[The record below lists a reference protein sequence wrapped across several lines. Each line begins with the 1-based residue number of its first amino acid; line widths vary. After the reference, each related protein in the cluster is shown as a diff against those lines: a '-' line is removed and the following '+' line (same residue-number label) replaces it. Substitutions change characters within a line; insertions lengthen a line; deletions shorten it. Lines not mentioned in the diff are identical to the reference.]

1 MATPPPH
8 PRSILSMKYLPILM
22 MVFISAC
29 GGGDDAVGWSRITS
43 FATDGPVISAGVAL
57 TDPDGTLCAA
67 GTTDEKARFT
77 LQIPADCKFP
87 HHFTLI
93 GGTDLITGEENSTVM
108 HSLVVERKAGQ
119 SVRGSNISPLTTL
132 IYYSSLAM
140 ADGEFKNI
148 TQKHVDDSR
157 KQVMTTFGF
166 GLDVDP
172 LHARII
178 DGVTVTPESTDENGT
193 IALEK
198 ITTSPDGVI
207 PYIKANEGVMEV
219 VRRSALTLGVE
230 KNDLL
235 ITLGKDISDGEL
247 SDDVNFSDYKNTI
260 ERNTAIVSIEIIEN
274 RLQVTMSDGS
284 LMDASTVTEKM
295 GRAIVS
301 VTSSKSTVTEEM
313 GQAVLSVT
321 SSKLSSREAEQA
333 YKIPSVSVNF
343 LEQTEYFLGKGTI
356 GLPDLGNTNDI
367 VDEFRKRIIAG
378 YVGDYAGTWST
389 VDSPNDKGNWKININ
404 QLGTIFGQFL
414 PDGLQVT
421 GSISLRGL
429 VTATSANGSVI
440 DGKISSRGQIS
451 GGAWKNNTEG
461 VSGGF
466 VGSKV
471 K

>member
-1 MATPPPH
+1 
-8 PRSILSMKYLPILM
+8 M

-43 FATDGPVISAGVAL
+43 FATDGPVISAGVTL

-140 ADGEFKNI
+140 ADEEFKNI

-157 KQVMTTFGF
+157 KQVMGKFGF

-247 SDDVNFSDYKNTI
+247 NDDVNFPDYKNTI
-260 ERNTAIVSIEIIEN
+260 ERNAAIVSMEIIEN
-274 RLQVTMSDGS
+274 RLRVTTSDGS

-295 GRAIVS
+295 G
-301 VTSSKSTVTEEM
+301 
-313 GQAVLSVT
+313 QAVLSVT
-321 SSKLSSREAEQA
+321 SSKLSSRAAEQA

-343 LEQTEYFLGKGTI
+343 LEQTQYFLGKGTL
-356 GLPDLGNTNDI
+356 GLPGLGNTNEI
-367 VDEFRKRIIAG
+367 VDGFRKRIIAG
-378 YVGDYAGTWST
+378 YVGDYTGTWTT
-389 VDSPNDKGNWKININ
+389 VGSSDDNKGSWEV
-404 QLGTIFGQFL
+404 TISQSGEISGQFL
-414 PDGLQVT
+414 PNGIQVT
-421 GSISLRGL
+421 GSISLRG
-429 VTATSANGSVI
+429 VMAATSANGSVI
-440 DGKISSRGQIS
+440 GGKISSRGQIS
-451 GGAWKNNTEG
+451 GGEWKNDTEG
-461 VSGGF
+461 VNGGL